1 MKSSN
6 NKEIKKK
13 ISKLEKEFK
22 KNEKLEESLAQ

>member
-13 ISKLEKEFK
+13 RKNRLMDK
-22 KNEKLEESLAQ
+22 KDAGPGLKK

>member
-13 ISKLEKEFK
+13 ISKLKKALK
-22 KNEKLEESLAQ
+22 KNDKLEESLDQ

>member
-13 ISKLEKEFK
+13 LSKLEKELK

>member
-13 ISKLEKEFK
+13 LSKLEKKFK
-22 KNEKLEESLAQ
+22 KNEKLEESLPQ